1 MLSAIHTALS
11 GLSGFTKQVE
21 VTGHNLANVNTEEFK
36 KSNTE
41 LVSVETGGVLPVI
54 RKDES
59 AGPTVLTDRDHG
71 SPTVALSNV
80 DLGGETID
88 LIIGQ
93 RGFEANL
100 QTLNTADQMLGTILD
115 VKR

>member
-1 MLSAIHTALS
+1 MISAIQTALS
-11 GLSGFTKQVE
+11 VLAAFTKQVE
-21 VTGHNLANVNTEEFK
+21 VTGHNVANIDTEEFK

-41 LVSVETGGVLPVI
+41 LVSVEIGGVLPVVQ
-54 RKDES
+54 KDES
-59 AGPTVLTDRDHG
+59 AGPTVLSDKGHG
-71 SPTVALSNV
+71 GPTMEWSNA
-80 DLGGETID
+80 DLGEETVN

-115 VKR
+115 LKR

>member
-11 GLSGFTKQVE
+11 GLAAFTKQVE
-21 VTGHNLANVNTEEFK
+21 VTGHNVANANTEEFK
-36 KSNTE
+36 RSNTE
-41 LVSVETGGVLPVI
+41 LVSVETGGVLPVV

-59 AGPTVLTDRDHG
+59 AGPTVMSDRDHG
-71 SPTVALSNV
+71 TPMMELSNI
-80 DLGGETID
+80 DLGEEAVN

-115 VKR
+115 VKP

>member
-1 MLSAIHTALS
+1 MISAIQTALS
-11 GLSGFTKQVE
+11 GLAAFTKQVE
-21 VTGHNLANVNTEEFK
+21 ITGHNVANIDTEEFK

-41 LVSVETGGVLPVI
+41 LVSVETGGVLPVV

-59 AGPTVLTDRDHG
+59 SGPTVLSDGGHG
-71 SPTVALSNV
+71 APIKELLNL
-80 DLGGETID
+80 DLGEETVN
-88 LIIGQ
+88 LILGQ

-115 VKR
+115 IKR

>member
-11 GLSGFTKQVE
+11 GLAAFTKQVE
-21 VTGHNLANVNTEEFK
+21 VTGHNVANVNTEEFK

-41 LVSVETGGVLPVI
+41 LVSVETGGVIPVV
-54 RKDES
+54 RKDDS
-59 AGPTVLTDRDHG
+59 AGPAVLSDRGHG
-71 SPTVALSNV
+71 SSMVELSNV
-80 DLGGETID
+80 DLGEEAVN

-100 QTLNTADQMLGTILD
+100 QTINTADQMLGTILD
-115 VKR
+115 IKK

>member
-1 MLSAIHTALS
+1 M
-11 GLSGFTKQVE
+11 
-21 VTGHNLANVNTEEFK
+21 
-36 KSNTE
+36 
-41 LVSVETGGVLPVI
+41 LPVI

-59 AGPTVLTDRDHG
+59 AGPTVLSDRGHG
-71 SPTVALSNV
+71 LSMVELSNV
-80 DLGGETID
+80 DPGEEAID
-88 LIIGQ
+88 LIMGQ